1 MRWKGFGRRVVL
13 GGTES
18 SPDSRQIIYLL
29 FCWGGAWHVPW
40 GLVFGDWG
48 SSARGWSLTCSSK
61 WCGMYLS
68 LWSLPKLLLKF
79 ICYLL
84 PLVLTVFLPPLP
96 HRSLRFDESIPLK
109 IKYSKVSHSLID
121 SLCVNSVL

>member
-1 MRWKGFGRRVVL
+1 MRWKGFGSRVVL
-13 GGTES
+13 VGTES
-18 SPDSRQIIYLL
+18 SPVSRQIIHLL
-29 FCWGGAWHVPW
+29 FCWGGARHVPW

-68 LWSLPKLLLKF
+68 LWSLPKLLLLQHMLSTASGSYSLSAF
-79 ICYLL
+79 
-84 PLVLTVFLPPLP
+84 FP

-121 SLCVNSVL
+121 SLCVNSVH